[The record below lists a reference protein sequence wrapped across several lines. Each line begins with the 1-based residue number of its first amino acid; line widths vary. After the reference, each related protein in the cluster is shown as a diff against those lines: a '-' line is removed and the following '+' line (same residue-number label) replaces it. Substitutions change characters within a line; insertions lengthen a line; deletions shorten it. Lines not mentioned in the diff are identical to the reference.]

1 MSTVENR
8 SHEGVSAHEANPRR
22 WQALAVLA
30 LVQFMIV
37 IDNTIVNIALPS
49 IRNDL
54 GTSQAGLAWVVN
66 GYLLT
71 AGGLLLLGGRF
82 ADLLGRK
89 KIFIIGTVVFALAS
103 LTSGAAWNSEVLIVS
118 RFLQGVGEALASPAA
133 LALIVLMFTTP
144 KERAKALGIWGGL
157 AGMGAT
163 VGVLLSGVLVD
174 LASWRWVF
182 FINLPIAAVA
192 LVLCAKLVRDT
203 PVTGGKRGLDVP
215 GGLLV
220 TGGLVLVVNGLLR
233 AAEHPW
239 GSVGVWG
246 SFVAGFA
253 LLGLFVVVE
262 SRTADPMMPLRFFA
276 NRTRVSANVA
286 TIFLTSAMAAMF
298 FLVTLYVQQVLGYS
312 PLQSGLAYIPFCV
325 AFVPGMI
332 ASTQLVTRFGAK
344 TAIIVGFLVSAVG
357 MLLLARIDAGGS
369 FWGQLVPATVVLS
382 FGLAIGLP
390 ALQNAA
396 LHELS
401 GEDAGLGSGV
411 QTSVQQL
418 GSAMGLAVLTTIA
431 LTHALT
437 AQSTGVAQNEAIV
450 SGYRLAFIVSAILLA
465 VGAALVAAFMQ
476 KVKAQD
482 PNTAGAP
489 A

>member
-8 SHEGVSAHEANPRR
+8 SRERVSNAPEANPRR

-71 AGGLLLLGGRF
+71 AGGLLLLGGRV

-89 KIFIIGTVVFALAS
+89 KIFVVGTAIFAIAS
-103 LTSGAAWNSEVLIVS
+103 LTSGSAWNSEVLIVS

-157 AGMGAT
+157 AGIGAT
-163 VGVLLSGVLVD
+163 VGVLLSGVIVD
-174 LASWRWVF
+174 LANWRWVF
-182 FINLPIAAVA
+182 FINLPVAAIALA
-192 LVLCAKLVRDT
+192 LCAKLVHDA
-203 PVTGGKRGLDVP
+203 PAEGGKRKLDVP

-220 TGGLVLVVNGLLR
+220 TGGLILVVNGLLR

-239 GSVGVWG
+239 GSFGVWG
-246 SFVAGFA
+246 SFIAGFV
-253 LLGLFVVVE
+253 LLGLFAVVE

-276 NRTRVSANVA
+276 NRTRVSANVT
-286 TIFLTSAMAAMF
+286 TILLTSAMAAMF
-298 FLVTLYVQQVLGYS
+298 FIVTLYVQQVLGYS
-312 PLQSGLAYIPFCV
+312 PLQSGLAYIPFCI
-325 AFVPGMI
+325 AFMPGMI
-332 ASTQLVTRFGAK
+332 VSTQLVTRFGPK
-344 TAIIVGFLVSAVG
+344 TAIIVGFVVSAAG
-357 MLLLARIDAGGS
+357 MLLLARIDAQGS
-369 FWGQLVPATVVLS
+369 FWGQLVPATVVLA

-401 GEDAGLGSGV
+401 GADAGLGSGV

-418 GSAMGLAVLTTIA
+418 GSALGLAVLTTIA
-431 LTHALT
+431 LNHAT
-437 AQSTGVAQNEAIV
+437 ASGLPQNEAIV
-450 SGYRLAFIVSAILLA
+450 SGYRFAFVIAAIVLA
-465 VGAALVAAFMQ
+465 VGAGLVAAFMQ
-476 KVKAQD
+476 KVKA
-482 PNTAGAP
+482 PETP
-489 A
+489 AVPV